1 VKRLFILFFAALPL
15 FAQQKI
21 SDRIV
26 VTASDVPET
35 IESTPAA
42 VTVVTRKD
50 IDERAARDV
59 ADVLREVPGLSV
71 SRTGSPGK
79 ATSLFTRGAA
89 STQTLV
95 LWNGIEINNPYFS
108 GYDWGRFSTAG
119 VEQVEIVRGPFSA
132 LYGSDAVAGV
142 VNVLTVPATTG
153 MRAEVQSGGH
163 GLRNGV
169 FDGSWVSGANHVSA
183 ALEHRTDDGFA
194 ANDDFRQNSGNVLWR
209 WAPAKAFSLGI
220 AARATSYDLGIPFN
234 LNAAGSALVPSLQ
247 RRQNGTERQI
257 AVPLQQT
264 LGAFSYDVTLS
275 EARNDDRFDD
285 PGDPFG
291 VVSARTT
298 SRTRR
303 ARLTTRTTTTSFGTL
318 VAGGEIERAKVD
330 DVSNFGVNLAGMTR
344 RDHSLFA
351 EDRLSHDFGGVRLEL
366 SAGVRYDRFDTF
378 GSQTSPRVAAALVR
392 GATKWRAAYGE
403 GFRAP
408 SVGELY
414 YPFSG
419 NRDLKAERSRS
430 IEAGYDAPLGRTG
443 LFSLTAFWSRYR
455 NLINFDNASFAFANI
470 GRARS
475 DGLELGVDEQVTT
488 SFYTHLSYTFLHRDE
503 DEATGE
509 RLPRRPK
516 HSGALTLGWREG
528 GLDANVS
535 VVRSGAR
542 TDILP
547 VFPFSHVTNGAYT
560 TVDANVQLR
569 TGRVTPFVKVENL
582 RNERYEE
589 VLGYPSPGRRA
600 SVGVRFGM

>member
-1 VKRLFILFFAALPL
+1 VKRLFILFFIAIPV

-42 VTVVTRKD
+42 VTVVTKKD

-71 SRTGSPGK
+71 SRTGSAGK

-119 VEQVEIVRGPFSA
+119 VEQVEVVRGPFSA

-142 VNVLTVPATTG
+142 VNVVTEPAATG
-153 MRAEVQSGGH
+153 LRAEVQSGGH

-169 FDGSWVSGANHVSA
+169 VDGSWVAGANHLAV

-194 ANDDFRQNSGNVLWR
+194 PNDDFRQNSGNGVWR
-209 WAPAKAFSLGI
+209 WAPSKTFSFGV

-234 LNAAGSALVPSLQ
+234 LNATVTALVPSLQ
-247 RRQNGTERQI
+247 RRQNGSERQI

-264 LGAFSYDVTLS
+264 LGAFSYDLTLS
-275 EARNDDRFDD
+275 EARNRDDFRD
-285 PGDPFG
+285 PEDPFG
-291 VVSARTT
+291 TT
-298 SRTRR
+298 DASTQSRTRR
-303 ARLTTRTTTTSFGTL
+303 ARLTTRTNSAIGTI

-330 DVSNFGVNLAGMTR
+330 DVNNFGVNLAGLTR
-344 RDHSLFA
+344 RDDSLFV
-351 EDRLSHDFGGVRLEL
+351 EDRLSHDVGANKLEL
-366 SAGVRYDRFDTF
+366 SAGLRYDRYDTF
-378 GSQTSPRVAAALVR
+378 GSQTSPRVAAALVH
-392 GATKWRAAYGE
+392 GGTKWRAAYGE

-419 NRDLKAERSRS
+419 NVNLKAERSRS
-430 IEAGYDAPLGRTG
+430 LEAGYDAPMGATG

-455 NLINFDNASFAFANI
+455 NLINFDNATFAFANI

-475 DGLELGVDEQVTT
+475 DGLELGMDEQVT
-488 SFYTHLSYTFLHRDE
+488 SAFYTHLAYTFLHRDD

-535 VVRSGAR
+535 IVRSGAR
-542 TDILP
+542 VDILP
-547 VFPFSHVTNGAYT
+547 VAPFSHVTNGAYT

-569 TGRVTPFVKVENL
+569 AGRLTPFVKMENL

-600 SVGVRFGM
+600 VVGLRFVM